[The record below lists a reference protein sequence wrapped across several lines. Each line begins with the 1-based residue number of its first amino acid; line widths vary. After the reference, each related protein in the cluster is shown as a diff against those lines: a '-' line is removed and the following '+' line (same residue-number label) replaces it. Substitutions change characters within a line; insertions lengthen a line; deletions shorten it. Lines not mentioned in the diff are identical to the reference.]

1 MVKVIWIL
9 DVKFGVATFREKL
22 EEKRANIEA
31 FFVINNLK
39 IKKIDL
45 I

>member
-1 MVKVIWIL
+1 MLLQISYM
-9 DVKFGVATFREKL
+9 DVKFGVATFRDKL
-22 EEKRANIEA
+22 QVKRANIEA